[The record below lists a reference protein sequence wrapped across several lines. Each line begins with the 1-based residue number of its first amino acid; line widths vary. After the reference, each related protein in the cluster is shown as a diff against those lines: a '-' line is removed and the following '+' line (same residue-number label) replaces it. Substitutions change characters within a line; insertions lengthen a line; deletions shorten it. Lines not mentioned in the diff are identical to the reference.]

1 MKRIVTLLFL
11 FNFLFTIGYAQD
23 REITGEVTEVTTGE
37 PLPGVSIV
45 RKGTTMGATTDSE
58 GIYSIMAERGDT
70 LVFSF
75 VGMQA
80 EEVVVGTSNAIN
92 VALEEQ
98 VEALE
103 EVVVTG
109 YQTQRKADLTG
120 AVSVVK
126 VDEAQKE
133 SNANVI
139 NSLQGRIPGV
149 RITSSGEPG
158 GTGISVNI
166 RGLSTIND
174 NRPLYVIDGIPTK
187 NSDRLNSLNP
197 KDIKSIQVLK
207 DAASASIYGARA
219 NNGVVVVTTKEG
231 EKGQELTV
239 NFDAKVGVQQL
250 RSRIDVLN
258 SYEWGQVYWEAKR
271 NAGEDPTHPQY
282 GNWDD
287 PIMPS
292 YIDEA
297 RNIPAANTDWID
309 VAFDPALMQSYNL
322 GISNGSEKG
331 RVYFSTSYMNQD
343 GIMKYTGFERITA
356 RLNSSYDALDFLT
369 IGENVTISYK
379 DQVTHNDPGFTHQI
393 LWQHP
398 LIPVHTEDGGWAGPT
413 DGLGDKRNPL
423 HVLYNNRNNNRR
435 RWRVFGNFF
444 AEAELLEGLTFKTNA
459 GIDYSNYFYKNFEPR
474 WQEGTRSI
482 DINYLT
488 TDYNHE
494 YNLTWSN
501 TLNYVYKNDAHS
513 INAVVGTE
521 AIRMRSQ
528 GIYGRNSQFLV
539 EDPSYRYLD
548 AGTGEQTTG
557 GWGIESALL
566 SYFGKGDYSYKDRYL
581 ASVTVRRDAS
591 SRLGPEN
598 RIGFFPAFAAGWRIS
613 EEAFMQGFDWL
624 SNLKLRAG
632 YGETGN
638 QSIPEEAAFTV
649 YRPDVEYA
657 NYDLR
662 GQNTSVQSG
671 YIKAR
676 NGNPNLLWE
685 TARQSNVGLDIGLL
699 GNRVQLEADYFIKT
713 TEGMLTDPPMM
724 SVEGEGLA
732 PWINAGEMENKG
744 LEASL
749 QYRSPSNQEFN
760 YRVGLNFSRI
770 RNKVISL
777 AEEQN
782 FYDLGYPRIEPGHPV
797 YSFYGYVEQG
807 LFESVE
813 EIEEHALQE
822 GIEPNEQSLGRI
834 KYKDLNGDMVI
845 NEEDRKYIG
854 NPHPDVSFGLNFSAQ
869 YRNFDFSMFLESEI
883 GRDIYNVHKQMSDF
897 TYWNF
902 NYGQRTLD
910 AWTPE
915 NTDTEIPAVSTSN
928 VNNELRSSTY
938 FVEDGSY
945 LKIKSLSLGY
955 TLPERLTSRLNMKE
969 VRVFIQAQNL
979 YTFENYPGM
988 DVEIGPLGGTLGVD
1002 NQLYPHSRNINL
1014 GVNVSF

>member
-1 MKRIVTLLFL
+1 MKRIVILLFL
-11 FNFLFTIGYAQD
+11 FNFLFTISYAQQV
-23 REITGEVTEVTTGE
+23 EVTGKVTEATTGE

-45 RKGTTMGATTDSE
+45 KKGTTLGTTTDSE
-58 GIYSIMAERGDT
+58 GTYSLAVERGDT
-70 LVFSF
+70 LMFSF
-75 VGMQA
+75 VGMQSR
-80 EEVVVGTSNAIN
+80 EVVVGTSNVIN

-103 EVVVTG
+103 QVVVTG
-109 YQTQRKADLTG
+109 YQSQRKADLTG
-120 AVSVVK
+120 AVSVIEVE
-126 VDEAQKE
+126 EAQKE

-174 NRPLYVIDGIPTK
+174 NRPLYVIDGVPTK

-197 KDIKSIQVLK
+197 RDIESIQVLK

-239 NFDAKVGVQQL
+239 NFDAKAGVQQL
-250 RSRIDVLN
+250 RNRINVLN
-258 SYEWGQVYWEAKR
+258 AQEWGEVYWEAKR

-282 GNWDD
+282 GSWDE

-292 YIDEA
+292 YIDNA

-331 RVYFSTSYMNQD
+331 KVYFSTSYLNQD
-343 GIMKYTGFERITA
+343 GIMRYTGFERITA
-356 RLNSSYDALDFLT
+356 RLNSSYEAFDFLT
-369 IGENVTISYK
+369 IGENMTISYK
-379 DQVTHNDPGFTHQI
+379 DQVTQNDPSFTHQI

-423 HVLYNNRNNNRR
+423 HVLYDNRNNNRR
-435 RWRVFGNFF
+435 RWRVFGNLF
-444 AEAELLEGLTFKTNA
+444 AEADLMEGLTFKTNA

-474 WQEGTRSI
+474 WQEGTRSVN
-482 DINYLT
+482 INYLT

-501 TLNYVYKNDAHS
+501 TLNYVYRDDMHS

-521 AIRMRSQ
+521 AIQMKTQ
-528 GIYGRNSQFLV
+528 GFYGRNSQFLV
-539 EDPSYRYLD
+539 EDASYRYLD

-557 GWGIESALL
+557 GWGVESTLL
-566 SYFGKGDYSYKDRYL
+566 SYFGKVDYSYKDRYL
-581 ASVTVRRDAS
+581 GSVTLRRDGS

-598 RIGFFPAFAAGWRIS
+598 RTGFFPAFSVGWRIS
-613 EEAFMQGFDWL
+613 EEAFMQNFGWL

-638 QSIPEEAAFTV
+638 QSIPEEAAYTV

-662 GQNTSVQSG
+662 GANTSVQSG
-671 YIKAR
+671 YIKSR
-676 NGNPNLLWE
+676 NGNRELLWE
-685 TARQSNVGLDIGLL
+685 TAKQTNVGLDVGLL
-699 GNRVQLEADYFIKT
+699 ENRIELNADYFIKR

-744 LEASL
+744 VEASL
-749 QYRSPSNQEFN
+749 QYRSPRQQVFK
-760 YRVGLNFSRI
+760 YTVGLNFSRI

-813 EIEEHALQE
+813 EIEEHAVQE

-834 KYKDLNGDMVI
+834 KYKDLNGDNVI
-845 NEEDRKYIG
+845 NEQDRKYIG
-854 NPHPDVSFGLNFSAQ
+854 NPHPDFSFGLNFSAQ

-915 NTDTEIPAVSTSN
+915 NTNTDIPAVSTAN

-938 FVEDGSY
+938 FVDNGSY
-945 LKIKSLSLGY
+945 LKVKSLSLGY
-955 TLPERLTSRLNMKE
+955 TLPKQLTNRLNMKK
-969 VRVFIQAQNL
+969 VRIFIQAQNL